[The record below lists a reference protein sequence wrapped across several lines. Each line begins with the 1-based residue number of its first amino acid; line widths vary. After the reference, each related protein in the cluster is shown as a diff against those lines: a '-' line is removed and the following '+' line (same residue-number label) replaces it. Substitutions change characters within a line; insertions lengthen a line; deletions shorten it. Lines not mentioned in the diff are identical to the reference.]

1 MHTITEKLLELEK
14 DEHFQ
19 KLKALLQRP
28 NIFQILKL
36 DRYEIRHSNF
46 IAWLLNPNEKHG
58 LGTLFLDKVL
68 GDLIPKEVLSKR
80 GAFKWIKRESINNID
95 LFIQFDDLIV
105 AIENKFDSGEHS
117 DQLTNYREY
126 VDQHFLHISNRFF
139 VFLTPGGKLT
149 ISNNE
154 YKIYSYATIAKH
166 LNHILTDKT
175 ININVHSRI
184 YIEDYLKAIQATL
197 MKTNPENLLAA
208 QLYNQYKDVFD
219 FVKENINSDVNYIT
233 HRFNLLLEQNV
244 PNYVRGSEYYSFS
257 RFTTSPITE
266 IMKPIKNTTSRA
278 WKGKEPFLFEI
289 SMEKEERRIVFLV
302 GVSDFNKELNQ
313 FIHQIFT
320 KNGLI
325 CLDPM
330 TPWKVYNITSIYF
343 DFNSYKDDDYI
354 KQRFDEIYQIAK
366 RTVLLVERLIL
377 NNREDIDQLYK
388 IQNI

>member
-1 MHTITEKLLELEK
+1 MNTITEKLLELEK

-19 KLKALLQRP
+19 KLKTLLQRP
-28 NIFQILKL
+28 NIFQILRL

-68 GDLIPKEVLSKR
+68 GDIIPQEVLSKR
-80 GAFKWIKRESINNID
+80 GAFKWIKRESINDID
-95 LFIQFDDLIV
+95 LFIQFDDLII
-105 AIENKFDSGEHS
+105 AIENKFGSNEHS
-117 DQLTNYREY
+117 DQLTKYREY
-126 VDQHFLHISNRFF
+126 VDQHFAHIPNRFF
-139 VFLTPGGKLT
+139 VFLTPSGKLT

-166 LNHILTDKT
+166 LNHILKDIT
-175 ININVHSRI
+175 ISINDHSRI
-184 YIEDYLKAIQATL
+184 YIEDYLKAIQANL

-233 HRFNLLLEQNV
+233 HQFNLLLERNV

-257 RFTTSPITE
+257 RFTTVPITE
-266 IMKPIKNTTSRA
+266 IMKPVNTTRRE
-278 WKGKEPFLFEI
+278 WKEKEPFLFEI
-289 SMEKEERRIVFLV
+289 SMEKEERRIVFFV
-302 GVSDFNKELNQ
+302 GVSDFSKELNQ
-313 FIHQIFT
+313 FIHQLFT

-330 TPWKVYNITSIYF
+330 AQWKVYNNRSIYF
-343 DFNSYKDDDYI
+343 DFNSYNDDVYI
-354 KQRFDEIYQIAK
+354 NQKFEEIYQIAM
-366 RTVLLVERLIL
+366 RTVLLIERLIL
-377 NNREDIDQLYK
+377 NNKENIDHLYK
-388 IQNI
+388 LHNI